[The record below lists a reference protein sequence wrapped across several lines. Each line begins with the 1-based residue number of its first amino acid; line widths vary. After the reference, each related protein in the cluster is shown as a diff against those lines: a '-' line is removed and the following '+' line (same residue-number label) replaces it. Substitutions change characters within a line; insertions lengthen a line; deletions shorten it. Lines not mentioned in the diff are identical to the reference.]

1 MGTILSSWK
10 EIAQYLGKGVRTAQ
24 RWEAEYGLPVR
35 RPKNGR
41 HKAVLA
47 IPEEIDAWARLQTC
61 TGREAPCEAE
71 IEHLRKAVT
80 SLQAENAALRFQ
92 LNELIA
98 KTGRETPWVYTSRS
112 GGNGDPSPS
121 DDQEA
126 ILRKSKLRESPHNG
140 RGRKRPPPEA
150 FTGVARNGTTGSHA
164 QETLFEDVERF
175 LRGR

>member
-47 IPEEIDAWARLQTC
+47 IPEEIDAWVRLQTC
-61 TGREAPCEAE
+61 TDRGATRETE

-80 SLQAENAALRFQ
+80 SLQSENAALRLQ
-92 LNELIA
+92 LNEFIA
-98 KTGRETPWVYTSRS
+98 EMPRVYSSPS
-112 GGNGDPSPS
+112 GGNGRSS
-121 DDQEA
+121 LTGDQA
-126 ILRKSKLRESPHNG
+126 IVGG
-140 RGRKRPPPEA
+140 RSGLKRSSHTDRGSEHLPGGA
-150 FTGVARNGTTGSHA
+150 TMGVVQNGTAGSPA
-164 QETLFEDVERF
+164 QAVLVEDVEQF
-175 LRGR
+175 LRRG